1 MLSHFPPLLS
11 TMTDAS
17 PWPVDMSIGLFFIAR
32 TVEIG
37 DKPADW
43 DTLVS
48 NHDALVILGK
58 SLHRRGWKLKTPNQ
72 VRAELL
78 RIKARWDKLTFK
90 SEARM
95 MERANAPW
103 SWIEDSEDEDD
114 IFMPPPVGSKA
125 RAEWD
130 KRQEKKKSQAKKS
143 KCEGSSKGKGEASSK
158 GKGKASC

>member
-1 MLSHFPPLLS
+1 
-11 TMTDAS
+11 
-17 PWPVDMSIGLFFIAR
+17 
-32 TVEIG
+32 
-37 DKPADW
+37 
-43 DTLVS
+43 
-48 NHDALVILGK
+48 
-58 SLHRRGWKLKTPNQ
+58 
-72 VRAELL
+72 
-78 RIKARWDKLTFK
+78 
-90 SEARM
+90 M

-130 KRQEKKKSQAKKS
+130 KRQEKKKAQAKKS